1 MSGKSISSAPRPDLD
16 SAERIRLF
24 IEAFYARVLN
34 DELLAPI
41 FLEVAGIDLDK
52 HLPII
57 RSYWEKLILGSDSYR
72 RHTMNIH
79 RALHARQALD
89 AAAFARWLAL
99 FEQTLDEG
107 FSGSHAERARGV
119 ARHIARNMQVALDV
133 HQAPGH

>member
-1 MSGKSISSAPRPDLD
+1 MSGKSVSSAARPDLD

-24 IEAFYARVLN
+24 IEAFYARVLR

-41 FLEVAGIDLDK
+41 FLDVARIDLDK

-57 RSYWEKLILGSDSYR
+57 RGYWEKLILGSDSYR

-89 AAAFARWLAL
+89 AAAFARWLTL
-99 FEQTLDEG
+99 FEQTLDDG
-107 FSGSHAERARGV
+107 FSGSHAERARRV
-119 ARHIARNMQVALDV
+119 ARHIARNMQVALEV
-133 HQAPGH
+133 PAQNGR